1 MAQVNDR
8 ADFPRG
14 EQLQTVLRGRALVG
28 GLTLDMTVQNFV
40 SPLGD
45 CSFFPAA
52 LGRRPR
58 DSLLPRGGVVVEGL
72 AQPSEIQR
80 SAPLC
85 THL

>member
-1 MAQVNDR
+1 MVR
-8 ADFPRG
+8 
-14 EQLQTVLRGRALVG
+14 

-45 CSFFPAA
+45 CSFFPAV

-58 DSLLPRGGVVVEGL
+58 DSHLPRGGVVVEGL

-80 SAPLC
+80 SALLC